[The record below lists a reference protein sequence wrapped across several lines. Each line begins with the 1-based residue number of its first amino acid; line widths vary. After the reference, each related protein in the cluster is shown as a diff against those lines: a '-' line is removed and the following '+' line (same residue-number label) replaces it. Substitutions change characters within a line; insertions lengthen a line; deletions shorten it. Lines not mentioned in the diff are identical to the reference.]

1 MAEGMRAGVWVRVP
15 LRLQVTSRHPTEA
28 AGEPMAGDISTVYLT
43 QPLPSSAFLTLR
55 RAWNKQKAV
64 VEPLVNR
71 VAWVCLKTPATP
83 SASYW
88 WGRTTNGVA
97 TLVCSEN
104 VEEVRA

>member
-1 MAEGMRAGVWVRVP
+1 MTVAGIRAGVWVRVP
-15 LRLQVTSRHPTEA
+15 LRLQVTGLTSGFGWMPL
-28 AGEPMAGDISTVYLT
+28 AGDISTVYLT
-43 QPLPSSAFLTLR
+43 QGHHGHFPKMQ

-71 VAWVCLKTPATP
+71 VAWVQLKTPATP

-88 WGRTTNGVA
+88 WGRTTCGVA

-104 VEEVRA
+104 VEEVRI